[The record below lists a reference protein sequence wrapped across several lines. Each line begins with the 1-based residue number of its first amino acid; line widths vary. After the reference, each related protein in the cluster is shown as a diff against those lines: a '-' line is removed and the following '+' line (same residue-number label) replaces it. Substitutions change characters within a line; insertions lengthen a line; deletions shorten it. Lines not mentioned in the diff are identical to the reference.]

1 MSHWTECKI
10 NIKNPSIDVL
20 KKALQAIAQELGSKL
35 IENFT
40 VEGWG
45 HTKKCLFGIPMS
57 LPYGNGYGIN
67 IENGEIKVFVDD
79 HGAPLTAEE
88 FTQKL
93 MQYYTAVAFVEAA
106 KRLGF
111 KVTNLQQLKNNII
124 IDVSR

>member
-10 NIKNPSIDVL
+10 DIKNPSVNVL
-20 KKALQAIAQELGSKL
+20 QKALTAIAQELGSRL
-35 IENFT
+35 VENFT
-40 VEGWG
+40 VEGWE
-45 HTKKCLFGIPMS
+45 HTKKCLFGIPLR

-67 IENGEIKVFVDD
+67 IENGEIRVFVDE

-106 KRLGF
+106 KKLGF
-111 KVTNLQQLKNNII
+111 RITNFQQLKNNII